1 MIVDCPKMS
10 HLSKQA
16 IRHCDRDA
24 QSEGIEEN
32 QFCDTMASST
42 EQPAR
47 SEKAMSDERTA
58 RTDETPEPYTVFTRL
73 EKCIIV
79 AMVSY
84 VSWSANLS
92 TFIFLP
98 ALKPLSEAFAVSVD
112 RINLII
118 TVYMAVGAVV
128 PLFVGDAADILGR
141 RAAYVVTLSLFATAN
156 LCLALADS
164 YETFLGLRIL
174 QAVGQSGVILIGYGI
189 VSDIASPANRGSYM
203 SAVSFLITIGPSLG
217 PVLGGALTYAAGW
230 AWIFWFLTIVTVSGL
245 ALIIFLLPETSRNIV
260 GNGSKPPQP
269 ILRLPIPFT
278 SFMKHYKD
286 GGESEANAFHIP
298 NPLRSLK
305 ALLRKD
311 NAVIV
316 VAWGSTLSTLL
327 IERYGLTEWQAG
339 LIYLPFAL
347 GGTASTFFSGYLLD
361 TAYSKA
367 RSARGLSTDRI
378 KGDDLDDF
386 PIEKARLNVI
396 RLKTGHLIKSP
407 TTYCI
412 QHIAIS
418 MGLQFMT
425 GMALQVNF
433 STFNTLLVD
442 INHRAPSA
450 ANAST
455 SLVRYAFAAVIVAFL
470 ENMFRSMGIGWAFTL
485 IAGFIVVAVG
495 LLIVEYCQGFAWR
508 RDAAVRQSR

>member
-1 MIVDCPKMS
+1 
-10 HLSKQA
+10 
-16 IRHCDRDA
+16 
-24 QSEGIEEN
+24 
-32 QFCDTMASST
+32 MASST

-47 SEKAMSDERTA
+47 FQKAMCDERIA

-98 ALKPLSEAFAVSVD
+98 ALKPLSEAFTVSVD

-156 LCLALADS
+156 VCLALADS

-230 AWIFWFLTIVTVSGL
+230 AWIFWFLAIVTVSGL
-245 ALIIFLLPETSRNIV
+245 ALIVFLLPETSRNIV
-260 GNGSKPPQP
+260 GNGSKPAQP

-278 SFMKHYKD
+278 SFMKHCQV
-286 GGESEANAFHIP
+286 GGESEARAFHMP
-298 NPLRSLK
+298 NPFRSLK
-305 ALLRKD
+305 TLLRKD

-316 VAWGSTLSTLL
+316 LAWGFMYAVYSALTASLSTLF
-327 IERYGLTEWQAG
+327 IETYGLTEWQAG

-347 GGTASTFFSGYLLD
+347 GGTVSTFFSGYLLD
-361 TAYSKA
+361 TAYSQT
-367 RSARGLSTDRI
+367 RSTRGLSTDRI
-378 KGDDLDDF
+378 KGDDLDEF
-386 PIEKARLNVI
+386 PIEKARLNIMWIPMLVI
-396 RLKTGHLIKSP
+396 TLCTVAYGWVLHYK
-407 TTYCI
+407 

-418 MGLQFMT
+418 MVLQFMT
-425 GMALQVNF
+425 GMALQTNF
-433 STFNTLLVD
+433 SVGN
-442 INHRAPSA
+442 PSC
-450 ANAST
+450 
-455 SLVRYAFAAVIVAFL
+455 
-470 ENMFRSMGIGWAFTL
+470 RSFQHSHT
-485 IAGFIVVAVG
+485 V
-495 LLIVEYCQGFAWR
+495 
-508 RDAAVRQSR
+508 